1 MDILGDWTGLFASK
15 PAPTSAP
22 RSKVGAGLL
31 AMRPVNSP
39 QNIIN
44 IFLNKNETGFR
55 GIQQ

>member
-31 AMRPVNSP
+31 EEAGKFTTKHH
-39 QNIIN
+39 QY
-44 IFLNKNETGFR
+44 FFEQK
-55 GIQQ
+55 